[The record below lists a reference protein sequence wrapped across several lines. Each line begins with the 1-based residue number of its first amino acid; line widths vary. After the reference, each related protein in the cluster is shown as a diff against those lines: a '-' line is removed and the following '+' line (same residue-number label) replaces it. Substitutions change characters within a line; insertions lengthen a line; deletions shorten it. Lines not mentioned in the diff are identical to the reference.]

1 MDIVK
6 SLNLNKSPHNVPNGS
21 MIFAKNIRITEDG
34 TAITNDDGFIKAIPD
49 NYIQGEIVGFIP
61 CVEEIVVFS
70 YDKTDKSSH
79 IYRLKEINNTSDINI
94 EFVESVWKWSGGKIK
109 GTYTYNVNKELIISI
124 AESPKDSDSND
135 IIPLK
140 VINLNTCTKYDLEA
154 AYEIAPLIP
163 IANMKLISKE
173 FGNNM
178 PNGLYYFFIRY
189 EISDNFYTKWFPI
202 GIPQYALSLKNKTL
216 IDHRYSKG
224 TSDNVNEALYTQVS
238 GIYNSVSADCSY
250 NFKFR
255 IKLNK
260 NYNYKN
266 YQIGYILQHNSNTV
280 ARKWRTFKCTIDNEF
295 IFDAKNPKE
304 IDVNELLDNVF
315 NLYNVENIEN
325 YENRLYIANFK
336 ETNYNENLQEYA
348 DKVKAR
354 LGIIKE
360 DSAGTINEKLNTVI
374 YTFSGRSE
382 YKLELKKGIDF
393 IHIVEYPELF
403 AYLKEHFGR
412 YFGPNSISG
421 KDKHVLK
428 MSDAYLLLTNSTI
441 KFYDKNR
448 IDYTDY
454 YSNKIVLDYKGGL
467 NAGQGYILTY
477 GCAMPKDAITISF
490 KANTKYSTSL
500 YIDDV
505 KRTLMPNS
513 VYNFYIH
520 YVREDGTF
528 TNGLPIKN
536 DNTSKIKDEIKC
548 YNHNTY
554 INNSD
559 TQLGNLTKCFVSND
573 ADHATNDRNI
583 AKCKE
588 LKDKY
593 IFELHSNSYYGTAG
607 IGQFGYYK
615 NYNDNVLFVT
625 GNSIIYSENKL
636 LRNTICFNNITVPDG
651 YVGFFISYEK
661 PENLIVTTVKCI
673 DSEHSLFKASD
684 VEVGLNNYIGAIY
697 HSIGKV
703 DDSGNYSNV
712 DNNEPYFAY
721 IKSSSISISNIQT
734 KLDSTIINTTG
745 REGCIHLDLV
755 NMDGTL
761 YKPEVNSVAQIR
773 MFNRNIYCSTNKIL
787 IPFGPV
793 VATEKGKKYSYGEF
807 PQYPTIQKGDDWEI
821 EGRELGH
828 VGEDNPD
835 INPVVNEDYNLP
847 AFITT
852 DKYLKYT
859 RAIYIDDNTGK
870 VYDIDGSN
878 NINKE
883 PTTNEDYYAK
893 LYTFRKFSNFN
904 LDAISIKKE
913 PEILVGVIGE
923 PSSKSHTKTI
933 NTVVKPINAT
943 DLIEYKV
950 DFKEQVYKQYTYFNA
965 NRRDTSI
972 KKSIIRRSNII
983 QDESVENSW
992 RFFGANAYKVI
1003 NKNKGNITNLL
1014 GIGNMF
1020 YIHTEHS
1027 LFAMDKNAMLKTD
1040 NQEIQLAT
1048 PDLFDVEPK
1057 ELFTAQ
1063 HGFGGLQL
1071 PNAWCV
1077 NHNGYWFFDSANK
1090 RIYNFDE
1097 NKFNDITLDIINWIN
1112 NKIIKDVRFITD
1124 FRNDRVLICIR
1135 FSSDDIKD
1143 DYATFSYNM
1152 TSKRYISTHDYYFT
1166 ESINTKNNAYFF
1178 DTIIKNN
1185 IYKYSRTNIGDYKYL
1200 TNNTF
1205 GFPDNHEV
1213 VMVQEKGGKNKFV
1226 AIQSSVFDIIFNS
1239 EFGIPRMLESV
1250 RYILN
1255 KNIKYE
1261 DVSLSRMSEP
1271 FTNDG
1276 TYDEVN
1282 RYSGDILRIYTD
1294 QTDSGNLDISQP
1306 TLINVLNN
1314 YKIPHFE
1321 RGVWQLNYFR
1331 NYINAID
1338 IDKELMTKYN
1348 IKSLDE
1354 LTEQQRKRY
1363 EEIKANYSLSDNKSL
1378 IYGKYIVLRFIF
1390 RNIDDRLPFVITD
1403 VDVNIKP
1410 Y

>member
-49 NYIQGEIVGFIP
+49 NCIQGEIVGFIP

-109 GTYTYNVNKELIISI
+109 GTYTYNVNKELIVSI

-189 EISDNFYTKWFPI
+189 EINDNFYTKWFPI

-238 GIYNSVSADCSY
+238 GIYNSVSADCPY

-266 YQIGYILQHNSNTV
+266 YQIGYILQHNGNTV

-295 IFDAKNPKE
+295 LFDAKNPKE

-360 DSAGTINEKLNTVI
+360 DRIGTINEKLNTVI

-393 IHIVEYPELF
+393 IHIIEYPELF
-403 AYLKEHFGR
+403 AYLKAHFGR

-454 YSNKIVLDYKGGL
+454 YFNKIVLDYKGGL
-467 NAGQGYILTY
+467 NAGQNYILTY
-477 GCAMPKDAITISF
+477 GCVMPKNAITISF
-490 KANTKYSTSL
+490 EANIKYFTSL

-505 KRTLMPNS
+505 TRTLMPNS
-513 VYNFYIH
+513 VYKFYIH

-559 TQLGNLTKCFVSND
+559 TQLGNLTKCFISND
-573 ADHATNDRNI
+573 ADHATDDRNI

-588 LKDKY
+588 LKNKY

-615 NYNDNVLFVT
+615 NYNDDVLFVT

-636 LRNTICFNNITVPDG
+636 LKNTICFNNITVPDG
-651 YVGFFISYEK
+651 YVGFLLVMK
-661 PENLIVTTVKCI
+661 NL
-673 DSEHSLFKASD
+673 
-684 VEVGLNNYIGAIY
+684 
-697 HSIGKV
+697 
-703 DDSGNYSNV
+703 
-712 DNNEPYFAY
+712 
-721 IKSSSISISNIQT
+721 
-734 KLDSTIINTTG
+734 
-745 REGCIHLDLV
+745 
-755 NMDGTL
+755 
-761 YKPEVNSVAQIR
+761 
-773 MFNRNIYCSTNKIL
+773 KIL
-787 IPFGPV
+787 
-793 VATEKGKKYSYGEF
+793 
-807 PQYPTIQKGDDWEI
+807 
-821 EGRELGH
+821 
-828 VGEDNPD
+828 
-835 INPVVNEDYNLP
+835 
-847 AFITT
+847 
-852 DKYLKYT
+852 
-859 RAIYIDDNTGK
+859 
-870 VYDIDGSN
+870 
-878 NINKE
+878 
-883 PTTNEDYYAK
+883 
-893 LYTFRKFSNFN
+893 
-904 LDAISIKKE
+904 
-913 PEILVGVIGE
+913 
-923 PSSKSHTKTI
+923 
-933 NTVVKPINAT
+933 
-943 DLIEYKV
+943 
-950 DFKEQVYKQYTYFNA
+950 
-965 NRRDTSI
+965 
-972 KKSIIRRSNII
+972 
-983 QDESVENSW
+983 
-992 RFFGANAYKVI
+992 
-1003 NKNKGNITNLL
+1003 
-1014 GIGNMF
+1014 
-1020 YIHTEHS
+1020 
-1027 LFAMDKNAMLKTD
+1027 
-1040 NQEIQLAT
+1040 
-1048 PDLFDVEPK
+1048 
-1057 ELFTAQ
+1057 
-1063 HGFGGLQL
+1063 
-1071 PNAWCV
+1071 
-1077 NHNGYWFFDSANK
+1077 
-1090 RIYNFDE
+1090 
-1097 NKFNDITLDIINWIN
+1097 
-1112 NKIIKDVRFITD
+1112 
-1124 FRNDRVLICIR
+1124 
-1135 FSSDDIKD
+1135 
-1143 DYATFSYNM
+1143 
-1152 TSKRYISTHDYYFT
+1152 
-1166 ESINTKNNAYFF
+1166 
-1178 DTIIKNN
+1178 
-1185 IYKYSRTNIGDYKYL
+1185 
-1200 TNNTF
+1200 
-1205 GFPDNHEV
+1205 
-1213 VMVQEKGGKNKFV
+1213 
-1226 AIQSSVFDIIFNS
+1226 
-1239 EFGIPRMLESV
+1239 
-1250 RYILN
+1250 
-1255 KNIKYE
+1255 
-1261 DVSLSRMSEP
+1261 
-1271 FTNDG
+1271 
-1276 TYDEVN
+1276 
-1282 RYSGDILRIYTD
+1282 
-1294 QTDSGNLDISQP
+1294 
-1306 TLINVLNN
+1306 
-1314 YKIPHFE
+1314 
-1321 RGVWQLNYFR
+1321 
-1331 NYINAID
+1331 
-1338 IDKELMTKYN
+1338 
-1348 IKSLDE
+1348 
-1354 LTEQQRKRY
+1354 
-1363 EEIKANYSLSDNKSL
+1363 
-1378 IYGKYIVLRFIF
+1378 
-1390 RNIDDRLPFVITD
+1390 
-1403 VDVNIKP
+1403 
-1410 Y
+1410 

>member
-109 GTYTYNVNKELIISI
+109 GTYTYNVNKELIVSI
-124 AESPKDSDSND
+124 AESPKDSNSND

-238 GIYNSVSADCSY
+238 GIYNSVSADCPY

-266 YQIGYILQHNSNTV
+266 YQIGYILQHNGNTV

-295 IFDAKNPKE
+295 VFDAKNPKE

-315 NLYNVENIEN
+315 NLYNIENIEN

-467 NAGQGYILTY
+467 NAGQGYVLTY

-490 KANTKYSTSL
+490 EANTKYSTSL

-513 VYNFYIH
+513 VYKFYIH

-559 TQLGNLTKCFVSND
+559 TQLGNLTKCFISND
-573 ADHATNDRNI
+573 TDHATDDRNI

-593 IFELHSNSYYGTAG
+593 VFELHSNSYYGTAG

-615 NYNDNVLFVT
+615 NYNDDILFVT

-684 VEVGLNNYIGAIY
+684 VEIGLNNYIGAIY

-821 EGRELGH
+821 EKRELDH

-847 AFITT
+847 AFITI

-950 DFKEQVYKQYTYFNA
+950 DFKEQVYKQYTNFNA
-965 NRRDTSI
+965 NRRDTSVR
-972 KKSIIRRSNII
+972 KSIIRRSNVI

-1057 ELFTAQ
+1057 ELFTGQ

-1071 PNAWCV
+1071 PNAWCI

-1213 VMVQEKGGKNKFV
+1213 VMVQEKGGKNKLV
-1226 AIQSSVFDIIFNS
+1226 VIQSSVFDIIFNS

-1403 VDVNIKP
+1403 VDINIKP